1 MTTPA
6 DSARDSSHPFGALLR
21 RYRTLAGLTQESLAG
36 RAGVS
41 VRAVSDLERGVNRA
55 PRVETL
61 DLLVAALGLGPAD
74 RVALIAAAHPGLD
87 TSPPPAAAQSPAT
100 TPRLLISTRLP
111 WPPTPLIGREADLA
125 RGLRLFEQP
134 ETRLLTITGPGGVG
148 KTHLALELAH
158 QASARFAGGIA
169 FVDLSPVRD
178 PELVPAALALALG
191 LREPSAGALLD
202 ALTAA
207 LGAQRTLLLLDNV
220 EQVAECVPLL
230 ADLLTACPGVM
241 LVATSRT
248 PLRLRAEQRLAL
260 EPLALPDAVALFT
273 SRAAAIRD
281 DLALAPDEVAAL
293 CERVDCLPL
302 AIELCAA
309 QLGALSLGD
318 LRQRLCARL
327 DLPQAAPR
335 DLPIRQ
341 QTLRDAIGW
350 SYDLLSPSA
359 QALFRRLA
367 VFAGGCA
374 LPAITAVCGPADTG
388 TYDAA
393 PDITALVDASL
404 LRARETEEGATR
416 YEMLETIHDDARER
430 LRAAGEYDHYASR
443 HCDYFANLSGPEATM
458 MRELPNTRAALT
470 WAREAGRTEQ
480 GMRLLARFA
489 RIWYHTG
496 LLSELR
502 GWLETF
508 LALDAASEAP
518 IPPTLRAH
526 MVFGAA
532 RLAYDRGET
541 GDAARLA
548 QDALAAARRADDAE
562 AMSNALALLGQIAH
576 ASGAI
581 DRAGAFYAE
590 SLAQARRC
598 NVPHV
603 LSAALGNSSQIAQ
616 AQGDL
621 AQAVALLDET
631 LAVARQSGSLWGE
644 AVTETLLGLLEF
656 ARSQYQEARG
666 HYRQALALFRRMG
679 SDVHLA
685 WCLEGVAAL
694 DVAEGQFTR
703 AVELGAGAEALRA
716 REHAP
721 RPVGEQQSF
730 ERTLATCHEALG
742 GAAYQRAW
750 DAGSAAPRDTLI
762 QRALDEESHNGD
774 AESS

>member
-6 DSARDSSHPFGALLR
+6 DSARGSSHPFGALLR
-21 RYRTLAGLTQESLAG
+21 RYRALAGLTQESLAG
-36 RAGVS
+36 RAGIS

-55 PRVETL
+55 PRAETL

-74 RVALIAAAHPGLD
+74 RAALIAAAHPDLD
-87 TSPPPAAAQSPAT
+87 TLTLPAASTLPAVA
-100 TPRLLISTRLP
+100 PSLLISARLP
-111 WPPTPLIGREADLA
+111 RPPTPLVGREADFV

-148 KTHLALELAH
+148 KTHLALELAR
-158 QASARFAGGIA
+158 QVSARFSGAA

-178 PELVPAALALALG
+178 PALVPAALALALG

-207 LGAQRTLLLLDNV
+207 LGDQPILLLLDNV
-220 EQVAECVPLL
+220 EQVAECAPLL

-241 LVATSRT
+241 LLATSRT

-327 DLPQAAPR
+327 ELPQAAPR
-335 DLPIRQ
+335 DVPIRQ
-341 QTLRDAIGW
+341 QTLRQAIGW
-350 SYDLLSPSA
+350 SYDLLTPSA

-374 LPAITAVCGPADTG
+374 LPAITAVCGPADIG

-393 PDITALVDASL
+393 PDIAALVDASL
-404 LRARETEEGATR
+404 LRAHVTEEGATR
-416 YEMLETIHDDARER
+416 YEMLATIHDDARER

-443 HCDYFANLSGPEATM
+443 HCDYFANLSGSEAAM
-458 MRELPNTRAALT
+458 MRELANVRAALA

-496 LLSELR
+496 MLSELR

-518 IPPTLRAH
+518 VPPSLRAH
-526 MVFGAA
+526 IVFGAA

-541 GDAARLA
+541 EDAARLA
-548 QDALAAARRADDAE
+548 QDSLAAARQADDAE

-621 AQAVALLDET
+621 ALAVALLDET

-694 DVAEGQFTR
+694 DVAEGQFSR
-703 AVELGAGAEALRA
+703 AVELSAGAEALRA
-716 REHAP
+716 VEHAP

-730 ERTLATCHEALG
+730 ERTLAACHEALSDV
-742 GAAYQRAW
+742 AYQHAW

-762 QRALDEESHNGD
+762 QRALGEETHNDD

>member
-6 DSARDSSHPFGALLR
+6 NSARDSSHPFGALLR

-55 PRVETL
+55 PRAETL

-74 RVALIAAAHPGLD
+74 RAALIAAAHPDLD
-87 TSPPPAAAQSPAT
+87 TLTLPAASTSPAVA
-100 TPRLLISTRLP
+100 PSLLISARLP
-111 WPPTPLIGREADLA
+111 RPPTPLVGREADLV
-125 RGLRLFEQP
+125 RGLRLLGQP

-148 KTHLALELAH
+148 KTHLALELAR
-158 QASARFAGGIA
+158 QVSARFSGAA

-178 PELVPAALALALG
+178 PTLVPAAIALALG

-207 LGAQRTLLLLDNV
+207 LGDGRILLLLDNV

-273 SRAAAIRD
+273 SRAATIRD

-562 AMSNALALLGQIAH
+562 AISNALALLGQIAH

-598 NVPHV
+598 NVPYV
-603 LSAALGNSSQIAQ
+603 LSAALGNSAQIAQ

-656 ARSQYQEARG
+656 ARSQYHEARG

-694 DVAEGQFTR
+694 DAAEGQFSR
-703 AVELGAGAEALRA
+703 AVEVSAGAEALRA

-721 RPVGEQQSF
+721 RPVGEQQSL

-762 QRALDEESHNGD
+762 QRALGEETHNDD
-774 AESS
+774 AESG